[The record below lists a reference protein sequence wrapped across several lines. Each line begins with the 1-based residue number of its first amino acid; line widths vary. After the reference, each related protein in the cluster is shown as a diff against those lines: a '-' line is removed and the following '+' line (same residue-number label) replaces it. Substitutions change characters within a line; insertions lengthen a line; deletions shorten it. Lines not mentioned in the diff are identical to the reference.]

1 MHLLVVIPSSGRAVV
16 VVRRGAFCR
25 HSRQTRVVCSEK

>member
-16 VVRRGAFCR
+16 VVRRGVFCR
-25 HSRQTRVVCSEK
+25 HSRQTRVMGGEK

>member
-16 VVRRGAFCR
+16 VRRGVFCR
-25 HSRQTRVVCSEK
+25 HSRQTRVMGGEK